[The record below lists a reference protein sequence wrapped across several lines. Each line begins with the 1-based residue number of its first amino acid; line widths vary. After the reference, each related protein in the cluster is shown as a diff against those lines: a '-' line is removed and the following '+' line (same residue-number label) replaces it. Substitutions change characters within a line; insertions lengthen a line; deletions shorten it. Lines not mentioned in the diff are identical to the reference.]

1 MGRAVVTD
9 NPFLARRTNGT
20 VTLPSLSSS
29 AEGSEFIRD
38 RFDKMFG
45 QLGTVV
51 VSFFFCFCSGLFPFF
66 LCTSLFLQLLLDLF
80 TLCLRLRAQSRP
92 LVEFLTR
99 MKNVGLCNDP
109 C

>member
-1 MGRAVVTD
+1 MAAVIREPRQNGMAPGSLNGTTLRGNRLMGRAVVTD

-51 VSFFFCFCSGLFPFF
+51 VSCFFFF
-66 LCTSLFLQLLLDLF
+66 L
-80 TLCLRLRAQSRP
+80 
-92 LVEFLTR
+92 
-99 MKNVGLCNDP
+99 
-109 C
+109 